1 MTVGEG
7 GYKLGQAMTLQKM
20 IKALD
25 DYWARKGCLIWQ
37 PYSSEVGAGTF
48 NPATFLAVLGP
59 DPWKVAY
66 VEQGKRPRDGRYGLN
81 PNRVYQHHQYQV
93 ILKPSPFDIQD
104 VYLASLEVIGIDLK
118 SHDIRFV
125 EDDWESPT
133 LGAWGVGWQVW
144 LDGVEITQFT
154 YFQQVGGLD
163 LEVIPVELTYGIER
177 FACVAQNRSNILDLL
192 WNDDT
197 TWGDL
202 FKQNEIQYSR
212 LSLEEA
218 DVDLYFLL
226 FDRFEDEAKRLID
239 QGLYLPGYD
248 YITKCSHAFNI
259 LEARGAISVT
269 ERATYI
275 ARVRRLA
282 RRAALAYLEA
292 RKASS

>member
-1 MTVGEG
+1 
-7 GYKLGQAMTLQKM
+7 MTLQKM
-20 IKALD
+20 IRALD
-25 DYWARKGCLIWQ
+25 DYWALKGCLIWQ

-48 NPATFLAVLGP
+48 NPATFLGVLGP

-66 VEQGKRPRDGRYGLN
+66 VEQGKRPRDGRYAMN

-93 ILKPSPFDIQD
+93 ILKPSPFDIQET
-104 VYLASLEVIGIDLK
+104 YLKSLKAIGIDLRD
-118 SHDIRFV
+118 HDIRFV

-177 FACVAQNRSNILDLL
+177 FACVAQNKSSILDLL
-192 WNDDT
+192 WNEDT

-202 FKQNEIQYSR
+202 FRQNEIQYSR

-218 DVDLYFLL
+218 DTDLYFLL

-239 QGLYLPGYD
+239 QDMYLPGYD
-248 YITKCSHAFNI
+248 YVTKCSHAFNI

-282 RRAALAYLEA
+282 RRAALAYLEFK
-292 RKASS
+292 RNH

>member
-1 MTVGEG
+1 
-7 GYKLGQAMTLQKM
+7 M
-20 IKALD
+20 IMALD
-25 DYWARKGCLIWQ
+25 MYWAEKGCLIWQ

-48 NPATFLAVLGP
+48 NPATFLQVLGP

-66 VEQGKRPRDGRYGLN
+66 IEQGKRPRDGRYAVN

-104 VYLASLEVIGIDLK
+104 IYLATLK
-118 SHDIRFV
+118 SLGISLADHDVRFL
-125 EDDWESPT
+125 EDDWEAPT
-133 LGAWGVGWQVW
+133 LGAWGLGWQVW
-144 LDGVEITQFT
+144 VDGVEITQFT

-163 LEVIPVELTYGIER
+163 LEVIPVELTYGLER
-177 FACVAQNRSNILDLL
+177 IACIVQKRSSIFDLQ
-192 WNDDT
+192 WTDT
-197 TWGDL
+197 ITWGDL
-202 FKQNEIQYSR
+202 FRKNEIQYSH
-212 LSLEEA
+212 LNYEEA

-239 QGLYLPGYD
+239 KGMYIPGYD
-248 YITKCSHAFNI
+248 YVIKCSHAFNI

-282 RRAALAYLEA
+282 RRAAMAYVKTIGEG
-292 RKASS
+292 

>member
-1 MTVGEG
+1 M
-7 GYKLGQAMTLQKM
+7 QDM
-20 IKALD
+20 IRALD
-25 DYWARKGCLIWQ
+25 DYWGKKGCLIWQ

-48 NPATFLAVLGP
+48 NPATFLQVLGP

-66 VEQGKRPRDGRYGLN
+66 VEQGKRPRDGRYALN

-104 VYLASLEVIGIDLK
+104 VYLNSLEALGIKLLD
-118 SHDIRFV
+118 HDIRFL
-125 EDDWESPT
+125 EDDWDAPT
-133 LGAWGVGWQVW
+133 LGAWGIGWQVW

-177 FACVAQNRSNILDLL
+177 IACIIQNEPSIFDLQWAKNL
-192 WNDDT
+192 

-202 FKQNEIQYSR
+202 FRNNEIQYSH
-212 LSLEEA
+212 LNYEEA
-218 DVDLYFLL
+218 DVDLFFLL

-239 QGLYLPGYD
+239 KGLYLPGYD
-248 YITKCSHAFNI
+248 YVIKCSHAFNI

-269 ERATYI
+269 ERASYI

-282 RRAALAYLEA
+282 RRTALAYM
-292 RKASS
+292 KAETEG

>member
-1 MTVGEG
+1 VGG
-7 GYKLGQAMTLQKM
+7 GGDRLGRAMTLQDM
-20 IKALD
+20 IRALD
-25 DYWARKGCLIWQ
+25 DYWAGKGCLRWQ

-48 NPATFLAVLGP
+48 NPATFLGVLGP
-59 DPWKVAY
+59 NPWKVAY
-66 VEQGKRPRDGRYGLN
+66 VELGKRPRDGRYALN

-93 ILKPSPFDIQD
+93 ILKPSPSDVQD
-104 VYLASLEVIGIDLK
+104 VYLASLKTIGIDLRD
-118 SHDIRFV
+118 HDIRFV

-177 FACVAQNRSNILDLL
+177 FACVAQNRSSILDLL
-192 WNDDT
+192 WNEDT

-212 LSLEEA
+212 LSHEEA
-218 DVDLYFLL
+218 DVQLYFLL

-239 QGLYLPGYD
+239 EGLYLPGYD

-282 RRAALAYLEA
+282 RRAALAYIESGKEL
-292 RKASS
+292 